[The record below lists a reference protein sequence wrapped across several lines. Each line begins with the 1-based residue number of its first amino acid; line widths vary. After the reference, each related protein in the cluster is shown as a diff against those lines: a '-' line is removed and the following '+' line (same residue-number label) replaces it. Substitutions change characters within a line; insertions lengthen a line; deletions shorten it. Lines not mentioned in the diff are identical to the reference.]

1 MTFKNLTIQFTLNTV
16 RRKMWQK
23 KKKCMLYVVFII
35 LKIFNFESTVGQT
48 LNEKHLKVSPTCE
61 NGTLIAG
68 NICIPYGYMKGEAPA
83 KPTIIQTKFEID
95 NIREVNDKEMR
106 ITVEFYLELV
116 WKDNRIKTKLLVNE
130 TMVLNNKMIES
141 IWKPDLWIKNLHD
154 FKIHNVLEPTSG
166 LMIMNG
172 KNCVV
177 SPCTEK
183 GTKQNTI
190 ITYNFEAQATIY
202 CNFKFSNY
210 PMDKQSCDL
219 VMGRAYPIPNV
230 VNFAFEIGLFAV
242 TGKNEVLD
250 DFEIKVVFDKVSNQT
265 GIRGTIYLRRNIFPY
280 IIKYY
285 LPCAAIMTM
294 SSLSFFMSKE
304 SGAIIGRMALL
315 VTQFLTLTNILIAQQ
330 VIILLDIYARKYS
343 NIISPNPDW

>member
-1 MTFKNLTIQFTLNTV
+1 
-16 RRKMWQK
+16 
-23 KKKCMLYVVFII
+23 VVFII
-35 LKIFNFESTVGQT
+35 LQMSNIKDILGQT
-48 LNEKHLKVSPTCE
+48 LNEKPVKAPPPCE

-68 NICIPYGYMKGEAPA
+68 NICIPYGYMKGEAPE
-83 KPTIIQTKFEID
+83 KPTIIKTNFEID
-95 NIREVNDKEMR
+95 NIRKINDKEMR

-116 WKDNRIKTKLLVNE
+116 WKDNRIKTKLLEDEV
-130 TMVLNNKMIES
+130 MVLNNKVIET

-172 KNCVV
+172 DNCEV
-177 SPCTEK
+177 SSCTEK

-202 CNFKFSNY
+202 CNFRFSNY
-210 PMDKQSCDL
+210 PMDKQRCDL
-219 VMGRAYPIPNV
+219 VIDRAYPISNV
-230 VNFAFEIGLFAV
+230 VNFVFEIGLFAV

-250 DFEIKVVFDKVSNQT
+250 DFDIEVVFDPVSNQT
-265 GIRGTIYLRRNIFPY
+265 GIRGTIHLRRNIFPY

-304 SGAIIGRMALL
+304 SGAILGRMALL

-330 VIILLDIYARKYS
+330 VILSD
-343 NIISPNPDW
+343 IISSEKYMQHFYQNGKNISMLSN